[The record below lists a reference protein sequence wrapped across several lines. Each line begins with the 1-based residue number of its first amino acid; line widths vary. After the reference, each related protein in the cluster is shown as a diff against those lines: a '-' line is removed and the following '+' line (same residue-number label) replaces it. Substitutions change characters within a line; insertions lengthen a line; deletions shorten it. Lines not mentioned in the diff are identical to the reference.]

1 MREFDAGD
9 IRQFYDRHTPA
20 FVALGQRG
28 SHGAIHRAVWGPG
41 ATGHEQAFR
50 YVENEI
56 ATLLRNL
63 PPAFGSSTVV
73 DLGCGVGASLCY
85 LAQRLPLRGTGL
97 TLSPVQARAAG
108 ERIRASGFADR
119 IRCIEADFCD
129 PAPGVEPADLAYA
142 IESFA
147 HVTDPARF
155 FAACRG
161 LVRPG
166 GLLVICDDVRR
177 HTSEPAA
184 SHSIERFRRG
194 WRINTLLDRDELR
207 SLARGR
213 TAGGRAPAGT
223 AARARSTRRR
233 AALAVSM
240 AARRGHSIR
249 IRVGRQRAAD
259 MPRARMDRVR
269 PRPVPACRLARC
281 PGPPSG
287 TGSR

>member
-207 SLARGR
+207 SLARA
-213 TAGGRAPAGT
+213 AGFAHE
-223 AARARSTRRR
+223 STTDLSPYLELRRER
-233 AALAVSM
+233 
-240 AARRGHSIR
+240 
-249 IRVGRQRAAD
+249 D
-259 MPRARMDRVR
+259 
-269 PRPVPACRLARC
+269 RLAGVLLSLFRWL
-281 PGPPSG
+281 PVEG
-287 TGSR
+287 TRFGYVWGGSALQTCLERGWIGYDLARFRRVD